1 MFAAPVVRV
10 VFDAGV
16 FVDADLIL
24 VDNPAQRGTAIDDVF
39 VCFGRDVFD
48 RDMAVV
54 FEFGEIAFAHG
65 TEFVDNLGL
74 TP

>member
-1 MFAAPVVRV
+1 MFAAPVVWV

-39 VCFGRDVFD
+39 VRLGRDVFD
-48 RDMAVV
+48 GDWCLLQ
-54 FEFGEIAFAHG
+54 H
-65 TEFVDNLGL
+65 L
-74 TP
+74 

>member
-1 MFAAPVVRV
+1 MFTAPVVRV

-24 VDNPAQRGTAIDDVF
+24 VDDPAQRGTAIDDVF
-39 VCFGRDVFD
+39 VRFGWDVFD
-48 RDMAVV
+48 GDMTVV

-65 TEFVDNLGL
+65 TELVDDVVL
-74 TP
+74 

>member
-16 FVDADLIL
+16 FVDTDLIL
-24 VDNPAQRGTAIDDVF
+24 VDDPAQQGTAIDDVF

-48 RDMAVV
+48 GDWCLLQ
-54 FEFGEIAFAHG
+54 H
-65 TEFVDNLGL
+65 L
-74 TP
+74 